1 MCLQSAG
8 TTAAAGLQ
16 RLAGPPPKAA
26 ISLLQKTRAAAE
38 ARAKL
43 TAALLREQDSNELL
57 KVRCNAALK
66 KARSHEKRLAAR
78 KPTDAGGPACL
89 HQ

>member
-16 RLAGPPPKAA
+16 KLAGPLPKAA
-26 ISLLQKTRAAAE
+26 GNLLEKTRAAGE
-38 ARAKL
+38 VRAKL

-57 KVRCNAALK
+57 KVRCSAALK
-66 KARSHEKRLAAR
+66 KARSHEKKLTAR
-78 KPTDAGGPACL
+78 KVTDAGVPACL
-89 HQ
+89 HP